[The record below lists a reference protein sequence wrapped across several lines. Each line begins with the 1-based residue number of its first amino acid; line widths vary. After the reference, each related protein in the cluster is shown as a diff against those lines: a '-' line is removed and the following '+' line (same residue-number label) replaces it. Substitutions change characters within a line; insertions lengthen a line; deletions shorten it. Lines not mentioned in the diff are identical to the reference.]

1 LSLLKIFTQVLI
13 FCYQYDIITIAILKE
28 SKMDK
33 ITEKKANKA
42 NGFIALFIVIA
53 LFAFDIFLLVT
64 GIRTGNDSILWFFI
78 PLVLISFISFGGF
91 LIVQPN
97 ESRVLI
103 LFGKYTGTI
112 RESGFWWVNP
122 FTVKKHVSL
131 RIRNFN
137 SDKIKVNDLHGNP
150 IEIAA
155 VIVWRVVDSAR
166 AIFDVQNYEQF
177 VAIQAETAIRT
188 LASEY
193 PYDTNEGEKESLRS
207 SPTEVAENLQKEL
220 QTRLEVAGVTIVEA
234 RITHLAYAQE
244 IAQAMLRRQ
253 QAQAIVAARFKIVE
267 GAVGMVQQALQ
278 DLSDKNIVNLDEE
291 RKAQMVNNLMV
302 ALVADHEAMPVI
314 NTGTI
319 YQ

>member
-1 LSLLKIFTQVLI
+1 M
-13 FCYQYDIITIAILKE
+13 E
-28 SKMDK
+28 K
-33 ITEKKANKA
+33 ITEKSGNKLS
-42 NGFIALFIVIA
+42 GFLMLFSSIVLLALNIY
-53 LFAFDIFLLVT
+53 LLVL
-64 GIRTGNDSILWFFI
+64 GINADDPRVLWIFI
-78 PLVLISFISFGGF
+78 PVIIIFFLIWAGF
-91 LIVQPN
+91 AIVQPN
-97 ESRVLI
+97 DSRVLI

-122 FTVKKHVSL
+122 FTNKRHVSL

-137 SDKIKVNDLHGNP
+137 SEKIKVNDLHGNP

-155 VIVWRVVDSAR
+155 VVVWKVVDSAR
-166 AIFDVQNYEQF
+166 AIFDVENYEQF
-177 VAIQAETAIRT
+177 VDIQAETAIRT

-207 SPTEVAENLQKEL
+207 SPTEVAENLKKEL
-220 QTRLEVAGVTIVEA
+220 QTRLDVAGVEIVEA

-267 GAVGMVQQALQ
+267 GAVGMVENALRA
-278 DLSDKNIVNLDEE
+278 LSEQKIIDLDEE
-291 RKAQMVNNLMV
+291 KKAQMVNNLMV
-302 ALVADHEAMPVI
+302 ALVADREAQPVI

-319 YQ
+319 Y

>member
-1 LSLLKIFTQVLI
+1 M
-13 FCYQYDIITIAILKE
+13 C
-28 SKMDK
+28 
-33 ITEKKANKA
+33 
-42 NGFIALFIVIA
+42 
-53 LFAFDIFLLVT
+53 
-64 GIRTGNDSILWFFI
+64 IRDS
-78 PLVLISFISFGGF
+78 
-91 LIVQPN
+91 
-97 ESRVLI
+97 
-103 LFGKYTGTI
+103 
-112 RESGFWWVNP
+112 
-122 FTVKKHVSL
+122 
-131 RIRNFN
+131 
-137 SDKIKVNDLHGNP
+137 
-150 IEIAA
+150 
-155 VIVWRVVDSAR
+155 VDSAR

-278 DLSDKNIVNLDEE
+278 DLSDKNIVKLDEE
-291 RKAQMVNNLMV
+291 KKAQMVNNLMV

-314 NTGTI
+314 NTGTL

>member
-1 LSLLKIFTQVLI
+1 M
-13 FCYQYDIITIAILKE
+13 E
-28 SKMDK
+28 K
-33 ITEKKANKA
+33 ITEKKANKT

-53 LFAFDIFLLVT
+53 LFVLDIFLLVT

-78 PLVLISFISFGGF
+78 PLVFISFVSFGGF
-91 LIVQPN
+91 MIVQPN
-97 ESRVLI
+97 ESKVLI
-103 LFGKYTGTI
+103 LFGKYTGTV
-112 RESGFWWVNP
+112 RDSGFWWVNP

-319 YQ
+319 FQ

>member
-1 LSLLKIFTQVLI
+1 
-13 FCYQYDIITIAILKE
+13 
-28 SKMDK
+28 MDK
-33 ITEKKANKA
+33 ITEKTAKKL
-42 NGFIALFIVIA
+42 NGFIALFLLIA
-53 LFAFDIFLLVT
+53 LFAIDIYLSSI
-64 GIRTGNDSILWFFI
+64 GIRFANPSVLWFLI
-78 PLVLISFISFGGF
+78 PLVITSFISFGGF
-91 LIVQPN
+91 MIVQPN
-97 ESRVLI
+97 ESKVLI
-103 LFGKYTGTI
+103 LFGKYTGTV
-112 RESGFWWVNP
+112 RDSGFWWVNP
-122 FTVKKHVSL
+122 FTIKKHVSL

-150 IEIAA
+150 IEIAT

-220 QTRLEVAGVTIVEA
+220 QKRLEVTGVTIVEA

-278 DLSDKNIVNLDEE
+278 DLSDKNIVHLDEE

-302 ALVADHEAMPVI
+302 ALVADHEAIPVI

>member
-1 LSLLKIFTQVLI
+1 
-13 FCYQYDIITIAILKE
+13 
-28 SKMDK
+28 M
-33 ITEKKANKA
+33 
-42 NGFIALFIVIA
+42 
-53 LFAFDIFLLVT
+53 
-64 GIRTGNDSILWFFI
+64 
-78 PLVLISFISFGGF
+78 
-91 LIVQPN
+91 IVQPN
-97 ESRVLI
+97 ESKVLV
-103 LFGKYTGTI
+103 LFGKYTGTV
-112 RESGFWWVNP
+112 RDSGFWWVNP

-278 DLSDKNIVNLDEE
+278 DLSDKKIVNLDEE

>member
-1 LSLLKIFTQVLI
+1 
-13 FCYQYDIITIAILKE
+13 
-28 SKMDK
+28 
-33 ITEKKANKA
+33 
-42 NGFIALFIVIA
+42 
-53 LFAFDIFLLVT
+53 
-64 GIRTGNDSILWFFI
+64 
-78 PLVLISFISFGGF
+78 
-91 LIVQPN
+91 
-97 ESRVLI
+97 
-103 LFGKYTGTI
+103 
-112 RESGFWWVNP
+112 
-122 FTVKKHVSL
+122 
-131 RIRNFN
+131 
-137 SDKIKVNDLHGNP
+137 VNDLHGNP

-207 SPTEVAENLQKEL
+207 SPTEVAENLRKEL

-278 DLSDKNIVNLDEE
+278 DLSDKNIVKLDEE
-291 RKAQMVNNLMV
+291 KKAQMVNNLMV

-314 NTGTI
+314 NTGTLS
-319 YQ
+319 Q

>member
-1 LSLLKIFTQVLI
+1 
-13 FCYQYDIITIAILKE
+13 
-28 SKMDK
+28 MDK
-33 ITEKKANKA
+33 ITEKRANKT
-42 NGFIALFIVIA
+42 NGFIALFILIA
-53 LFAFDIFLLVT
+53 LFALDIFLLSQ
-64 GIRTGNDSILWFFI
+64 GIRTEDPSFLWFFI
-78 PLVLISFISFGGF
+78 PLVFISFISFGGF
-91 LIVQPN
+91 MIVQPN
-97 ESRVLI
+97 ESKVLV
-103 LFGKYTGTI
+103 LFGKYTGTV
-112 RESGFWWVNP
+112 RDSGFWWVNP

-302 ALVADHEAMPVI
+302 ALVADHEAIPVI

>member
-1 LSLLKIFTQVLI
+1 
-13 FCYQYDIITIAILKE
+13 
-28 SKMDK
+28 MDK
-33 ITEKKANKA
+33 ITEKAANKV
-42 NGFIALFIVIA
+42 NGFITLFIVIA
-53 LFAFDIFLLVT
+53 LFALDVYLLAS
-64 GIRTGNDSILWFFI
+64 GIRTENPAILWFFI
-78 PLVLISFISFGGF
+78 PLVFISFLSFGGF
-91 LIVQPN
+91 MIVQPN
-97 ESRVLI
+97 ESKVLI
-103 LFGKYTGTI
+103 LFGKYIGTV
-112 RESGFWWVNP
+112 RDSGFWWVNP
-122 FTVKKHVSL
+122 FTSKKHVSL

>member
-1 LSLLKIFTQVLI
+1 M
-13 FCYQYDIITIAILKE
+13 E
-28 SKMDK
+28 K
-33 ITEKKANKA
+33 ITEKSGNKL
-42 NGFIALFIVIA
+42 NGFLMLFVSVVLLAL
-53 LFAFDIFLLVT
+53 DIYLLVM
-64 GIRTGNDSILWFFI
+64 GINARNPSFLWIFI
-78 PLVLISFISFGGF
+78 PVFIIFFLIWFGF
-91 LIVQPN
+91 AIVQPN
-97 ESRVLI
+97 DSRVLI

-112 RESGFWWVNP
+112 RDSGFWWVNP
-122 FTVKKHVSL
+122 FTIKTHVSL

-137 SDKIKVNDLHGNP
+137 SEKIKVNDLHGNP

-155 VIVWRVVDSAR
+155 VVVWKVIDSAR
-166 AIFDVQNYEQF
+166 AIFDVENYEQF
-177 VAIQAETAIRT
+177 VDIQAETAIRT

-220 QTRLEVAGVTIVEA
+220 QSRLEVAGVEIVEA

-267 GAVGMVQQALQ
+267 GAVGMVENALRA
-278 DLSDKNIVNLDEE
+278 LSEQKIIDLDEE
-291 RKAQMVNNLMV
+291 KKAQMVNNLMV
-302 ALVADHEAMPVI
+302 ALVADREAQPVI
-314 NTGTI
+314 NTGTL

>member
-1 LSLLKIFTQVLI
+1 
-13 FCYQYDIITIAILKE
+13 
-28 SKMDK
+28 MDK
-33 ITEKKANKA
+33 ITEKKASKT

-53 LFAFDIFLLVT
+53 LFALDVFLLVLMVNT
-64 GIRTGNDSILWFFI
+64 KEPSMLWFFF
-78 PLVLISFISFGGF
+78 PLAIISFLSFGGF
-91 LIVQPN
+91 MIVQPN
-97 ESRVLI
+97 ESKVLI
-103 LFGKYTGTI
+103 LFGKYTGTV
-112 RESGFWWVNP
+112 RDSGFWWVNP
-122 FTVKKHVSL
+122 FTIKKHVSL

-319 YQ
+319 FQ

>member
-1 LSLLKIFTQVLI
+1 
-13 FCYQYDIITIAILKE
+13 
-28 SKMDK
+28 MDK

-53 LFAFDIFLLVT
+53 LFALDIFLLVT
-64 GIRTGNDSILWFFI
+64 GIRTGNDSILWFFF

-278 DLSDKNIVNLDEE
+278 DLSDKKIVNLDEE
-291 RKAQMVNNLMV
+291 RKAQMVNNLLV